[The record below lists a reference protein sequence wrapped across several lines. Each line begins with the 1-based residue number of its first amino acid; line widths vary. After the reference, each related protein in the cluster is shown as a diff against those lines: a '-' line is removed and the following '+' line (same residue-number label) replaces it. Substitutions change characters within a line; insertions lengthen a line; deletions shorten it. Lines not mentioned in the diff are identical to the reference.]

1 MTLTNFFTKRLSDDA
16 VFFSVLFRCCAIV
29 CTSCKVWDLGKRHT
43 KYETTGSGLGW
54 GGEGVGGAGGGWRG
68 DNRGGLVPNL
78 GFEPTTCWSVVHHS
92 GRSASITQV
101 HDENTVR
108 VQQTERHLRTLI
120 EPYHYYTAYII
131 CSLSLPFSPL
141 PAPSSPPGSLLFFF
155 FPPRPP
161 SPPAFSLWLRQ
172 SQVGSSHRFFGCC
185 FLLPDVKW
193 HSEFSATQKWT
204 KMGLKWNQ

>member
-120 EPYHYYTAYII
+120 EPYHY
-131 CSLSLPFSPL
+131 PSPHR
-141 PAPSSPPGSLLFFF
+141 
-155 FPPRPP
+155 PRPP
-161 SPPAFSLWLRQ
+161 VVYSSFSSRLGLPLPPHFPYGCVSPKSVVHTGFS
-172 SQVGSSHRFFGCC
+172 VVVFC
-185 FLLPDVKW
+185 FPMLSGIPNSVRPK
-193 HSEFSATQKWT
+193 SGQKWA
-204 KMGLKWNQ
+204 WNETNNSGH